1 MLQTAYTKLSLKGK
15 ILLPLLLVCL
25 GMWTV
30 GTVSFG
36 YFFTHRLENKL
47 KAETEDVAAILLQ
60 AFEREKQLLFLKA
73 RWVADNRN
81 ISGAV
86 SQGNQVKLVQYLI
99 PLKTSFQLDWIK
111 VVDNKRLVLA
121 ELKNQEIIQ
130 GKLKDETVTQQ
141 GSIGMDL
148 FDLVTVEG
156 NTPPILTGITSVKST
171 KKILGGVIVGVAISD
186 ELLTQFRAGVQ
197 PHLVIFSDSQV
208 TATTLPAAIKNS
220 WQPPP
225 IQSSP
230 VMVKIDSESYI
241 STSVVMAGLNN
252 HATKLVLLNPMA
264 PLEEDLRKLW
274 VSIVF
279 FCLFGAMVAIII
291 GTKVT
296 DLLIRRIVNLTEA
309 TEKLAAG
316 DWSARIEI
324 AGNDEISV
332 LAQGFNYMTQKV
344 TQLLAEQEKN
354 NEKLEQTVQ
363 ERTQELQ
370 DKHQSLSQTLA
381 KLQATQKQMIAQ
393 EKLASLGSLTA
404 GIAHEIRNPLNFIN
418 NFAELSVELTEE
430 LLEEL
435 EAQKYTLDPE
445 VIEELSEIVS
455 DLSINTNKINHHG
468 KRAEKIVNNMLLHSR
483 NGENHWEFTDIN
495 SLLAEAVS
503 LAYHGMRAKES
514 TFNVTFETDY
524 DQTIGNLKIVPQDI
538 NRVFLNIVG
547 NACYAVHK
555 KKQEVGEDFSPVI
568 KVRSRNLGEKI
579 EVRVRDNGNG
589 IKSEVIE
596 KVFNHFF
603 TTKPTGEGTGLG
615 LSLSHEI
622 ITQEHQGELKVESEF
637 GVYAEFII
645 VLPKGKL

>member
-47 KAETEDVAAILLQ
+47 KVETEDVAAILLQ

-141 GSIGMDL
+141 ASIGMDL
-148 FDLVTVEG
+148 FDLVTAEG
-156 NTPPILTGITSVKST
+156 NTPPILTGITSVKS
-171 KKILGGVIVGVAISD
+171 KEGILGGVIVGVAISD

-445 VIEELSEIVS
+445 VIEELSDIVS
-455 DLSINTNKINHHG
+455 DLSINANKINHHG

-555 KKQEVGEDFSPVI
+555 KKQEVGEYFSPVI
-568 KVRSRNLGEKI
+568 KVKSRNLGEKI
-579 EVRVRDNGNG
+579 EIRIRDNGNG

>member
-538 NRVFLNIVG
+538 NRVLLNIVG